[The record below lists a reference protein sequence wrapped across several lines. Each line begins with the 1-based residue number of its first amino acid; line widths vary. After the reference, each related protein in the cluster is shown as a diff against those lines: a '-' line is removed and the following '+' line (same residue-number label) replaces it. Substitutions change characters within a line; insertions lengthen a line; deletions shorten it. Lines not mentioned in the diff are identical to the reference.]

1 MGSCDYRKRSLRN
14 IWRFSVRNSLQ
25 TADYMLRTT
34 DHFTIAHCIYLQNEQ
49 IIPLSGAPVNFEPLP
64 ASVVC
69 RWGALTGM
77 AVGFLEGSRL
87 DRQVRRGHIARVRFT
102 YTRNLCA
109 WSILFTSRVIYV
121 CHTRGK
127 YRLKYG
133 LLEFF
138 GGAVPFRT
146 PFPTSY
152 FSSSLPFCPCAI
164 CHSFYTSF
172 VMGVV
177 SAQRE
182 VPRFAG
188 MGAVK

>member
-87 DRQVRRGHIARVRFT
+87 DRWKYNTPSSTWEVDGTLENLEQDSDRF
-102 YTRNLCA
+102 
-109 WSILFTSRVIYV
+109 SVI
-121 CHTRGK
+121 
-127 YRLKYG
+127 
-133 LLEFF
+133 LEFN
-138 GGAVPFRT
+138 
-146 PFPTSY
+146 TSWCHPPS
-152 FSSSLPFCPCAI
+152 FSN
-164 CHSFYTSF
+164 YTHIF
-172 VMGVV
+172 KKQLLF
-177 SAQRE
+177 SA
-182 VPRFAG
+182 
-188 MGAVK
+188 